1 MTELEFHFETELAF
15 SAPVTE
21 QVFALHCLPMQDAV
35 QQTQAYTLHL
45 DPAAAY
51 TVQRDGF
58 GSLAVC
64 GSCREPHG
72 HFTYCAEGLARVD
85 LARRGPEEVNPALR
99 YATALTAP
107 DEAIR
112 ALWRSLPLAGQ
123 PPRAQ
128 AQLLLRAAADALRYT
143 PGVTTTATTAAQA
156 LALGQGVCQDYAHL
170 LLALARL
177 SGFGA
182 RYCMGLIPGEGA
194 THAWAE
200 LALPEGWVG
209 CDATH
214 ARETDETY
222 LRFAAGRDAADC
234 FAERGVF
241 RGFASQRQ
249 TVEMRLRPRV

>member
-1 MTELEFHFETELAF
+1 MTELEFHFETELVF

-21 QVFALHCLPMQDAV
+21 HVFALHCLPVQDEA
-35 QQTQAYTLHL
+35 QRLDAYTVRLE
-45 DPAAAY
+45 PAVEY

-58 GSLAVC
+58 GSLTVC
-64 GSCREPHG
+64 GSCREPHTR
-72 HFTYCAEGLARVD
+72 FAYCVDGLAQVD
-85 LARRGPEEVNPALR
+85 LTRRPQTVNPVLR
-99 YATALTAP
+99 CATAQTAP

-112 ALWRSLPLAGQ
+112 ALWHSLPLEGQ

-128 AQLLLRAAADALRYT
+128 AERLLQAAAGALRYT
-143 PGVTTTATTAAQA
+143 PGVTTTATTAAGA

-177 SGFGA
+177 SGFAA
-182 RYCMGLIPGEGA
+182 RYCMGLLPGEGA

-209 CDATH
+209 YDPTH
-214 ARETDETY
+214 ARQTDESY

-241 RGFASQRQ
+241 RGCAGQSQR
-249 TVEMRLRPRV
+249 VAMRLRRRV

>member
-1 MTELEFHFETELAF
+1 MTELEFHFRTEVEF

-21 QVFALHCLPMQDAV
+21 HVFALHCLPMQDAV
-35 QQTQAYTLHL
+35 QQTEAYTVRL

-58 GSLAVC
+58 GSLTVC

-72 HFTYCAEGLARVD
+72 RFLYGADGLARVD
-85 LARRGPEEVNPALR
+85 LSRRGPEEADPVLR
-99 YATALTAP
+99 YATALTEP
-107 DEAIR
+107 DGAIR
-112 ALWRSLPLAGQ
+112 ALWQSLPLAGR

-143 PGVTTTATTAAQA
+143 PGVTTTATTAAEA

-177 SGFGA
+177 SGFSA
-182 RYCMGLIPGEGA
+182 RYCMGLLPGEGA

-209 CDATH
+209 CDPTH

-241 RGFASQRQ
+241 RGVASQRQ
-249 TVEMRLRPRV
+249 TVEMRLRVRV